1 MKTQSFFN
9 ENGSRGWCS
18 RTARRSQDREDVRSN
33 LAALRVPSHVRLDDD
48 FLPPVQRGSGSRRSL
63 GKFQQH
69 NGVVVVEN
77 PTSRASPSH
86 KLKKRI
92 NGTAGEVVPNCVLKR
107 GASTPHFIEGGAQ
120 PHGGGGAA
128 ASWAAPFLFPLQSPS
143 RGGLQ
148 IGGPFTH
155 AFKGVLL
162 VQLNEIEPFFF
173 FYFSIFQLH

>member
-1 MKTQSFFN
+1 MLF
-9 ENGSRGWCS
+9 
-18 RTARRSQDREDVRSN
+18 RS
-33 LAALRVPSHVRLDDD
+33 
-48 FLPPVQRGSGSRRSL
+48 
-63 GKFQQH
+63 H
-69 NGVVVVEN
+69 NGMVVVEN

-86 KLKKRI
+86 KLKIRI
-92 NGTAGEVVPNCVLKR
+92 NGTAGEVVPKCVCKR
-107 GASTPHFIEGGAQ
+107 GGSTPHYIEGGAQ

-128 ASWAAPFLFPLQSPS
+128 ASWAAPFLLPLQSPS

-173 FYFSIFQLH
+173 FYFSICQLH